1 MSSESFVINPRA
13 KINPRRPPNLEERCD
28 PADADRWVITAPRRG
43 RPFKRHQVL
52 KTEQPQLFDALL
64 ELYRADEQLEIES
77 ELLESFLIES
87 GFFLTEKEISEPVSY
102 HCFFDADA
110 RAIANDNFV
119 LPELSGLIVNPGLVL
134 QEGSEVPVER
144 ARSIGPFLADGP
156 ILWVDDAATETLA
169 PYWAKDKGRALL
181 SQLTP
186 GAAAPELHDRE
197 LFLGL
202 LAAKI
207 LVPRDQ
213 ARRALEYRQHLAEA
227 TAAHGERGYVLF
239 EELLPRLQIRA
250 LYRYYTQLIEQGMV
264 PFGDVQVDRRWYL
277 PSEPVSEFWQNQVNG
292 RLGAICGRN
301 LKPAFSYFVRY
312 EEGAVLD
319 PHVDRLAAEFTLSL
333 QLGFEPLCSERVPW
347 SVNLDL
353 KKPRRES
360 VALHLAIGEGLFY
373 RGHELRH
380 SRPPLAP
387 GHRSSTLLFHFADQN
402 FDGEIR

>member
-43 RPFKRHQVL
+43 HPFKRHQVL

-77 ELLESFLIES
+77 ELLETFLIES
-87 GFFLTEKEISEPVSY
+87 GFFVPEKEISEPVSY
-102 HCFFDADA
+102 ACYFDADA
-110 RAIANDNFV
+110 RSVPNVDFV
-119 LPELSGLIVNPGLVL
+119 LPELSELIVNPGLIF
-134 QEGSEVPVER
+134 QEGSEPPLEL
-144 ARSIGPFLADGP
+144 ARELGPFLAGGP
-156 ILWVDDAATETLA
+156 LLWVNDAATEISA
-169 PYWAKDKGRALL
+169 PYWAKDRGRPLL
-181 SQLTP
+181 AQLKP
-186 GAAAPELHDRE
+186 GLPAPEVHDRE
-197 LFLGL
+197 LLFGL
-202 LAAKI
+202 VAAKI

-213 ARRALEYRQHLAEA
+213 TRRAAEYRALLAEA
-227 TAAHGERGYVLF
+227 AAKHTERGYVLF
-239 EELLPRLQIRA
+239 EELLPRLHIRA
-250 LYRYYTQLIEQGMV
+250 LFRYYTQLIEQGMV
-264 PFGDVQVDRRWYL
+264 PFGDVQVDRRWFL
-277 PSEPVSEFWQNQVNG
+277 PSEPVSEFWQAQVTG
-292 RLGAICGRN
+292 RLGAICGRK
-301 LKPAFSYFVRY
+301 LKTAFSYFVRY

-333 QLGFEPLCSERVPW
+333 QLGFEPLLADRVPW

-353 KKPRRES
+353 NRPRRES

-380 SRPPLAP
+380 SRPPLAA
-387 GHRSSTLLFHFADQN
+387 GNRSSTLLFHFADQS